1 MRNQLKILVI
11 FFLCLPLSV
20 LPAEKNDHIKYV
32 QHVEQG
38 FVFLFQGN
46 NKEAIAA
53 FESALAVEPK
63 HYEILHYLGVAYA
76 QEKFWNKAVEVY
88 KRSLDLKPDN
98 IEALHSLSLVYFKL
112 NQWAEAIE
120 PLRKVI
126 TLSPQHARGH
136 ELLGKV
142 YLKLRQFSDA
152 ANVLT
157 RAIELKP
164 DAAGTYNDLGTV
176 YLNLKDYPQAIEN
189 FTKALKFGPP
199 RYAEPHHGLG
209 TAYLRIGDREK
220 SVKEMQIYQQLQEE
234 FAEYERFSRLT
245 RTEPNNLE
253 AWKGLANV
261 LIRQKKYNEVVPVFQ
276 KCIEIAS
283 KQRMSA
289 DVIASF
295 YHGLSQAFIN
305 LNYPKHAQESVRKAI
320 QLAPNVAVF
329 YNTLGSTYAM
339 LGDVRN
345 AIPAFRKAIELD
357 GEQPHYHLNL
367 SKLYQSIGN
376 HKLAKEHHQAYQ
388 YFLSKQKKTK

>member
-1 MRNQLKILVI
+1 MQNQLKILVVLY
-11 FFLCLPLSV
+11 LCLPLSAI
-20 LPAEKNDHIKYV
+20 PAEKSDHAKYV

-88 KRSLDLKPDN
+88 QRSLDLKPDN

-112 NQWAEAIE
+112 NQWADAVE

-126 TLSPQHARGH
+126 TLSPQHARGR

-152 ANVLT
+152 ADVLT

-189 FTKALKFGPP
+189 FTKAIKFGPP

-220 SVKEMQIYQQLQEE
+220 SIKEMQIYQQLQEE

-245 RTEPNNLE
+245 RTEPNSLE

-261 LIRQKKYNEVVPVFQ
+261 LIRQKKYNEVVPAFQ

-283 KQRMSA
+283 RQRMSA

-305 LNYPKHAQESVRKAI
+305 LNYPKHAQESVGKAI

-376 HKLAKEHHQAYQ
+376 HKLAKEHYQAYE
-388 YFLSKQKKTK
+388 YFLSKQKQNK